1 MQQSP
6 ALLVV
11 DNTLCV
17 RLHVCMPPTVGIFIK
32 SQNKFQWL
40 RLIYV
45 FTDTVAS
52 VVFFPLCLHRLK
64 PSVPFQLLSDTNK
77 MSVEYLLQ
85 QQTTFSLLL
94 VCNCVLSFSS
104 APISWGRMS
113 LSLFSPGIVRKVP
126 KLAFCFCVH
135 QCSIT
140 NTRCRQFESPGDGTV
155 WQHSTTIVLSLPSNS
170 QASNKNLWLY
180 TKTFLLSALFK
191 VYVWHFCLYLTGE
204 IDRKHEERARGIPY
218 SKSPPASIT
227 PEK

>member
-40 RLIYV
+40 RLIYA

-52 VVFFPLCLHRLK
+52 VFFFPLCLHRLK

-113 LSLFSPGIVRKVP
+113 LSLCSL
-126 KLAFCFCVH
+126 LAF
-135 QCSIT
+135 SGKSL
-140 NTRCRQFESPGDGTV
+140 N
-155 WQHSTTIVLSLPSNS
+155 WLSVSVFTSAPSQTPVVGSLNP
-170 QASNKNLWLY
+170 QEM
-180 TKTFLLSALFK
+180 ALFGSIQPL
-191 VYVWHFCLYLTGE
+191 LY
-204 IDRKHEERARGIPY
+204 
-218 SKSPPASIT
+218 
-227 PEK
+227 